1 METKEQKY
9 KKWLEE
15 KHKIFLQRVSS
26 TSNIKATYVRRQ
38 EMSKCIGVLQ
48 ILEQEL
54 KELEKREMG
63 IKTKFLEYI
72 ADRLQMPR
80 VNIPINIR
88 DDING
93 NIVIETMGVE
103 VFFKKEELLSYLV
116 LLSPIVEQQDKIDET
131 IKKEQQKQKT
141 KIVDNVKM
149 IYGDKFMKWDGKKLV
164 KMENK

>member
-1 METKEQKY
+1 
-9 KKWLEE
+9 
-15 KHKIFLQRVSS
+15 
-26 TSNIKATYVRRQ
+26 
-38 EMSKCIGVLQ
+38 
-48 ILEQEL
+48 
-54 KELEKREMG
+54 MG

-80 VNIPINIR
+80 VNILINIR

-103 VFFKKEELLSYLV
+103 VFFKKEELLSCLV
-116 LLSPIVEQQDKIDET
+116 LLSPIVEQQDKIDEI

-141 KIVDNVKM
+141 KIVDNVRM

>member
-1 METKEQKY
+1 MEK
-9 KKWLEE
+9 
-15 KHKIFLQRVSS
+15 
-26 TSNIKATYVRRQ
+26 
-38 EMSKCIGVLQ
+38 
-48 ILEQEL
+48 
-54 KELEKREMG
+54 G

-116 LLSPIVEQQDKIDET
+116 LLSPIVEQQDKIDEI